1 MPSVHLPFTR
11 MGEAVVQQ
19 EIAESVHASSSLRRT
34 GFWLLWANAVSVSMV
49 MSADRFTFE
58 WLVGE
63 TLDESDSASGW
74 VLFAL
79 GAPVVCFVLLA
90 GAMADRHDRK
100 RILLLTQFG
109 GAIALALS
117 AAAVWTDVITVPIT
131 VVLAI
136 MFGTV
141 MAFGQ
146 PVRSSLL
153 PSIVP
158 KEQLMHAIVVMTIGA
173 NVAMIGGPLLAGGLI
188 EVSGVGMAFAAQACF
203 FLLGVVLVS
212 RLQVPSLPPVNRS
225 VRLRTEV
232 MEGLRFTWQHP
243 RLRAL
248 FFLLAV
254 GGGLMFGS
262 AVALLPKIAR
272 DEFGRSADDSGLLF
286 ALMGA
291 GMIATSIGLI
301 RHRQRITRRGLV
313 FMLGMVAGTSNQI
326 VQGFVPSYL
335 WLAVLMFLWGASGGF
350 YMNINQTL
358 IQELTPREKMGR
370 VMSLTS
376 LTQGGLVPL
385 GALVASALAGAIGPQ
400 RAMSIFGV
408 VSLSCVLVTLAIAKE
423 LRQQA

>member
-1 MPSVHLPFTR
+1 
-11 MGEAVVQQ
+11 MGEAV
-19 EIAESVHASSSLRRT
+19 AERDTVESAVTSNSLRRT

-63 TLDESDSASGW
+63 TLDASDSASGL

-79 GAPVVCFVLLA
+79 GAPVVCFVLMA

-109 GAIALALS
+109 GALVLGLSALAVWSDIIDVPVTMLL
-117 AAAVWTDVITVPIT
+117 AV
-131 VVLAI
+131 L
-136 MFGTV
+136 FGTV

-158 KEQLMHAIVVMTIGA
+158 REQLMHAIVVMTIGM
-173 NVAMIGGPLLAGGLI
+173 NVAMIGGPLLAGWLI
-188 EVSGVGMAFAAQACF
+188 ELSGVGLAFAVQAGF
-203 FLLGVVLVS
+203 FVVGVAIVA
-212 RLQVPSLPPVNRS
+212 RLQVPAQPPIDRS

-232 MEGLRFTWQHP
+232 MDGLRFTWSHR

-248 FFLLAV
+248 FALLAV
-254 GGGLMFGS
+254 GGGLMFGA

-291 GMIATSIGLI
+291 GMIVTSIALI
-301 RHRQRITRRGLV
+301 RYRQRMTRRGLI
-313 FMLGMVAGTSNQI
+313 FMVGMIAGTSNQI
-326 VQGFVPSYL
+326 VQGFVPSFA
-335 WLAVLMFLWGASGGF
+335 WLALLMFLWGASGGF

-358 IQELTPREKMGR
+358 IQELTPKEKMGR
-370 VMSLTS
+370 VMSLTV

-385 GALVASALAGAIGPQ
+385 GALVASALAEAVGPQ
-400 RAMSIFGV
+400 AAMSVFGV
-408 VSLSCVLVTLAIAKE
+408 VSLACVLTTLAVARE
-423 LRQQA
+423 LRQQV

>member
-1 MPSVHLPFTR
+1 
-11 MGEAVVQQ
+11 MGETT
-19 EIAESVHASSSLRRT
+19 SRRT
-34 GFWLLWANAVSVSMV
+34 AFWLLWANAVSVAMV

-58 WLVGE
+58 WLVGD
-63 TLDESDSASGW
+63 TLDASDSASGV

-100 RILLLTQFG
+100 RILLPTQFG
-109 GAIALALS
+109 GALVLALS
-117 AAAVWTDVITVPIT
+117 ALAVWTEVIDVPIT
-131 VVLAI
+131 MVFAV

-158 KEQLMHAIVVMTIGA
+158 REELMHAIVVMTIGL

-188 EVSGVGMAFAAQACF
+188 EASGVGLAFAVQAGF
-203 FLLGVVLVS
+203 FVVGVVLVTK
-212 RLQVPSLPPVNRS
+212 LQVPPLPPVDHT
-225 VRLRTEV
+225 VRMRTEV
-232 MEGLRFTWQHP
+232 MDGLRFTWAHR

-248 FFLLAV
+248 FALLAV
-254 GGGLMFGS
+254 GGGLMFGG

-291 GMIATSIGLI
+291 GMIVTSFALI
-301 RHRQRITRRGLV
+301 RYRQRITRRGLV

-326 VQGFVPSYL
+326 VQGFVPSFA

-358 IQELTPREKMGR
+358 IQELTPKEKMGR
-370 VMSLTS
+370 VMSLTV

-400 RAMSIFGV
+400 PAMSVFGV
-408 VSLSCVLVTLAIAKE
+408 VALACVLVTLAVAKE
-423 LRQQA
+423 LRQQV

>member
-1 MPSVHLPFTR
+1 
-11 MGEAVVQQ
+11 MGEAV
-19 EIAESVHASSSLRRT
+19 AERDHVGTAAASNSLRRT
-34 GFWLLWANAVSVSMV
+34 GFWLLWMNAVSVSMV

-63 TLDESDSASGW
+63 TLDASDSATGW
-74 VLFAL
+74 VLFAM

-100 RILLLTQFG
+100 RILLLTQLG
-109 GAIALALS
+109 GAAALALS
-117 AAAVWTDVITVPIT
+117 ALAVWTDVINVPLT
-131 VVLAI
+131 MVLAV

-153 PSIVP
+153 PSLVS
-158 KEQLMHAIVVMTIGA
+158 KDQLMHAIVVMTIGA
-173 NVAMIGGPLLAGGLI
+173 NVAMIGGPLIAGGLI
-188 EVSGVGMAFAAQACF
+188 KASGVGLAFAVQTCF
-203 FLLGVVLVS
+203 FLVGVVMVS

-225 VRLRTEV
+225 VRIRTEV
-232 MEGLRFTWQHP
+232 MDGLKFTWAHR

-272 DEFGRSADDSGLLF
+272 DEFGKDADASGLLF
-286 ALMGA
+286 ALMGV
-291 GMIATSIGLI
+291 GMIVTSIGLI
-301 RHRQRITRRGLV
+301 RYRRLITRRGLV
-313 FMLGMVAGTSNQI
+313 FMLGMVLGTSNQI
-326 VQGFVPSYL
+326 VQGFVPSYA
-335 WLAVLMFLWGASGGF
+335 WLAFLMFLWGASGGF

-358 IQELTPREKMGR
+358 IQELTPKDKMGR

-385 GALVASALAGAIGPQ
+385 GALLASALSGVVGPQ
-400 RAMSIFGV
+400 QAMSIFGV
-408 VSLSCVLVTLAIAKE
+408 ASLACVLITLAVAKE
-423 LRQQA
+423 LRQQV

>member
-1 MPSVHLPFTR
+1 
-11 MGEAVVQQ
+11 MGEAV
-19 EIAESVHASSSLRRT
+19 AERDHAGTAAASNSLRRT

-63 TLDESDSASGW
+63 TLDASDSATGW
-74 VLFAL
+74 VLFAM

-100 RILLLTQFG
+100 RILLLTQLG
-109 GAIALALS
+109 GAAALALS
-117 AAAVWTDVITVPIT
+117 ALAVWTDVINVPMT
-131 VVLAI
+131 MVLAV

-153 PSIVP
+153 PSLVA
-158 KEQLMHAIVVMTIGA
+158 KDQLMHAIVVMTIGA
-173 NVAMIGGPLLAGGLI
+173 NVAMIGGPLIAGGLI
-188 EVSGVGMAFAAQACF
+188 KASGVGLAFAVQTCF
-203 FLLGVVLVS
+203 FLIGVVMVS
-212 RLQVPSLPPVNRS
+212 RLQVPALPPVNRS
-225 VRLRTEV
+225 VRIRTEV
-232 MEGLRFTWQHP
+232 MEGLRFTWSHR

-272 DEFGRSADDSGLLF
+272 DEFGKDADASGLLF
-286 ALMGA
+286 ALMGV
-291 GMIATSIGLI
+291 GMIVTSIGLI
-301 RHRQRITRRGLV
+301 RYRRLITRRGLV
-313 FMLGMVAGTSNQI
+313 FMLGMVLGTSNQI
-326 VQGFVPSYL
+326 VQGFVPSYA
-335 WLAVLMFLWGASGGF
+335 WLAFLMFLWGASGGF

-358 IQELTPREKMGR
+358 IQELTPKDKMGR

-385 GALVASALAGAIGPQ
+385 GALLASALSGVVGPQ
-400 RAMSIFGV
+400 QAMSIFGV
-408 VSLSCVLVTLAIAKE
+408 ASLACVLVTLAVAKE
-423 LRQQA
+423 LRQQV

>member
-1 MPSVHLPFTR
+1 
-11 MGEAVVQQ
+11 MGEAV
-19 EIAESVHASSSLRRT
+19 AERDHVSTEAASNSLRRT

-63 TLDESDSASGW
+63 TLDASDSATGW
-74 VLFAL
+74 VLFAM

-100 RILLLTQFG
+100 RILLVTQLG
-109 GAIALALS
+109 GAAALALS
-117 AAAVWTDVITVPIT
+117 ALAVWTDVINVPMT
-131 VVLAI
+131 MVLAV

-153 PSIVP
+153 PSLVS
-158 KEQLMHAIVVMTIGA
+158 KDQLMHAIVVMTIGA
-173 NVAMIGGPLLAGGLI
+173 NVAMIGGPLIAGGLI
-188 EVSGVGMAFAAQACF
+188 KASGVGLAFAVQACF
-203 FLLGVVLVS
+203 FLVGVVMVT
-212 RLQVPSLPPVNRS
+212 RLQVPSLPPVNHS
-225 VRLRTEV
+225 VRIRTEV
-232 MEGLRFTWQHP
+232 MEGLRFTWSHR

-272 DEFGRSADDSGLLF
+272 DEFGKDADASGLLF
-286 ALMGA
+286 ALMGV
-291 GMIATSIGLI
+291 GMIVTSIGLI
-301 RHRQRITRRGLV
+301 RYRRLITRRGLV
-313 FMLGMVAGTSNQI
+313 FMLGMVLGTSNQI
-326 VQGFVPSYL
+326 VQGFVPSYA
-335 WLAVLMFLWGASGGF
+335 WLAFLMFLWGASGGF

-358 IQELTPREKMGR
+358 IQELTPKDKMGR
-370 VMSLTS
+370 VMSLTA

-385 GALVASALAGAIGPQ
+385 GALIASALSGVVGPQ
-400 RAMSIFGV
+400 QAMSIFGV
-408 VSLSCVLVTLAIAKE
+408 ASLACVLLTLAVAKE
-423 LRQQA
+423 LRQQV

>member
-1 MPSVHLPFTR
+1 
-11 MGEAVVQQ
+11 MGEAV
-19 EIAESVHASSSLRRT
+19 AESDTVEWAATSNSLRRT

-58 WLVGE
+58 WLVAE
-63 TLDESDSASGW
+63 TLDASDSASGL

-79 GAPVVCFVLLA
+79 GAPVVCFVLMA

-109 GAIALALS
+109 GAVVLGLS
-117 AAAVWTDVITVPIT
+117 ALAVWTDIIDLPATMLLA
-131 VVLAI
+131 VL
-136 MFGTV
+136 FGTV

-158 KEQLMHAIVVMTIGA
+158 REQLMHAIVVMTIGM
-173 NVAMIGGPLLAGGLI
+173 NVAMIGGPLLAGWLI
-188 EVSGVGMAFAAQACF
+188 ELSGVGLAFAVQAGF
-203 FLLGVVLVS
+203 FVVGVAIVA
-212 RLQVPSLPPVNRS
+212 RLQVPAQPSIDRS

-232 MEGLRFTWQHP
+232 MDGLRFTWSHR

-248 FFLLAV
+248 FALLAV
-254 GGGLMFGS
+254 GGGLMFGA

-291 GMIATSIGLI
+291 GMIVTSIALI
-301 RHRQRITRRGLV
+301 RYRQRMTRRGLI
-313 FMLGMVAGTSNQI
+313 FMVGMIAGTSNQI
-326 VQGFVPSYL
+326 VQGFVPSFA
-335 WLAVLMFLWGASGGF
+335 WLALLMFLWGASGGF

-358 IQELTPREKMGR
+358 IQELTPKEKMGR
-370 VMSLTS
+370 VMSLTV

-385 GALVASALAGAIGPQ
+385 GALVASALAEAIGPQ
-400 RAMSIFGV
+400 AAMSVFGV
-408 VSLSCVLVTLAIAKE
+408 VSLACVLTTLAVARE
-423 LRQQA
+423 LRQQV

>member
-1 MPSVHLPFTR
+1 
-11 MGEAVVQQ
+11 MGEAV
-19 EIAESVHASSSLRRT
+19 AERDTVESAVTSNSLRRT

-63 TLDESDSASGW
+63 TLDASDSASGL

-79 GAPVVCFVLLA
+79 GAPVVCFVLIA

-109 GAIALALS
+109 GALVLGLS
-117 AAAVWTDVITVPIT
+117 SLAVWSDIIDVPVTMLLA
-131 VVLAI
+131 VL
-136 MFGTV
+136 FGTV

-158 KEQLMHAIVVMTIGA
+158 REQLMHAIVVMTIGM
-173 NVAMIGGPLLAGGLI
+173 NVAMIGGPLLAGWLI
-188 EVSGVGMAFAAQACF
+188 ELSGVGLAFAVQAGF
-203 FLLGVVLVS
+203 FVVGVAIVA
-212 RLQVPSLPPVNRS
+212 RLQVPAQPPIDRS

-232 MEGLRFTWQHP
+232 MDGLRFTWSHR

-248 FFLLAV
+248 FALLAV
-254 GGGLMFGS
+254 GGGLMFGA

-291 GMIATSIGLI
+291 GMIVTSIALI
-301 RHRQRITRRGLV
+301 RYRQRMTRRGLI
-313 FMLGMVAGTSNQI
+313 FMVGMIAGTSNQI
-326 VQGFVPSYL
+326 VQGFVPSFA
-335 WLAVLMFLWGASGGF
+335 WLALLMFLWGASGGF

-358 IQELTPREKMGR
+358 IQELTPKEKMGR
-370 VMSLTS
+370 VMSLTV

-385 GALVASALAGAIGPQ
+385 GALVASALAEAVGPQ
-400 RAMSIFGV
+400 AAMSVFGV
-408 VSLSCVLVTLAIAKE
+408 VSLACVLTTLAVARE
-423 LRQQA
+423 LRQQV

>member
-1 MPSVHLPFTR
+1 
-11 MGEAVVQQ
+11 MGEAV
-19 EIAESVHASSSLRRT
+19 AERDTVESAATSNSLRRT

-58 WLVGE
+58 WLVAE
-63 TLDESDSASGW
+63 TLDASDSASGL

-79 GAPVVCFVLLA
+79 GAPVVCFVLMA

-109 GAIALALS
+109 GAVVLGLS
-117 AAAVWTDVITVPIT
+117 ALTVWTDIIDVPVT
-131 VVLAI
+131 MLLAVL
-136 MFGTV
+136 FGTV

-158 KEQLMHAIVVMTIGA
+158 REQLMHAIVVMTIGM
-173 NVAMIGGPLLAGGLI
+173 NVAMIGGPLLAGWLI
-188 EVSGVGMAFAAQACF
+188 ELSGVGLAFAVQAGF
-203 FLLGVVLVS
+203 FVVGVAIVA
-212 RLQVPSLPPVNRS
+212 RLQVPAQPSIDRS

-232 MEGLRFTWQHP
+232 MDGLRFTWSHR

-248 FFLLAV
+248 FALLAV
-254 GGGLMFGS
+254 GGGLMFGA

-291 GMIATSIGLI
+291 GMIVTSIALI
-301 RHRQRITRRGLV
+301 RYRQRMTRRGLI
-313 FMLGMVAGTSNQI
+313 FMVGMIAGTSNQI
-326 VQGFVPSYL
+326 VQGFVPSFA
-335 WLAVLMFLWGASGGF
+335 WLALLMFLWGASGGF

-358 IQELTPREKMGR
+358 IQELTPKEKMGR
-370 VMSLTS
+370 VMSLTV

-385 GALVASALAGAIGPQ
+385 GALVASALAEAIGPQ
-400 RAMSIFGV
+400 AAMSVFGV
-408 VSLSCVLVTLAIAKE
+408 VSLACVLTTLAVARE
-423 LRQQA
+423 LRQQV

>member
-1 MPSVHLPFTR
+1 

-117 AAAVWTDVITVPIT
+117 AAAVWTDVINVPIT

-158 KEQLMHAIVVMTIGA
+158 KEQLMHAIVV
-173 NVAMIGGPLLAGGLI
+173 
-188 EVSGVGMAFAAQACF
+188 
-203 FLLGVVLVS
+203 
-212 RLQVPSLPPVNRS
+212 
-225 VRLRTEV
+225 
-232 MEGLRFTWQHP
+232 
-243 RLRAL
+243 
-248 FFLLAV
+248 
-254 GGGLMFGS
+254 
-262 AVALLPKIAR
+262 
-272 DEFGRSADDSGLLF
+272 
-286 ALMGA
+286 
-291 GMIATSIGLI
+291 
-301 RHRQRITRRGLV
+301 
-313 FMLGMVAGTSNQI
+313 
-326 VQGFVPSYL
+326 
-335 WLAVLMFLWGASGGF
+335 
-350 YMNINQTL
+350 
-358 IQELTPREKMGR
+358 
-370 VMSLTS
+370 
-376 LTQGGLVPL
+376 
-385 GALVASALAGAIGPQ
+385 
-400 RAMSIFGV
+400 
-408 VSLSCVLVTLAIAKE
+408 
-423 LRQQA
+423 

>member
-1 MPSVHLPFTR
+1 
-11 MGEAVVQQ
+11 MGD
-19 EIAESVHASSSLRRT
+19 SSLRGT

-63 TLDESDSASGW
+63 TLDASDSVNGL

-100 RILLLTQFG
+100 RILLWTQLG
-109 GAIALALS
+109 GAVVLGLS
-117 AAAVWTDVITVPIT
+117 AVAVWTDIIDVPVTI
-131 VVLAI
+131 VLAVL
-136 MFGTV
+136 FGTV

-146 PVRSSLL
+146 PVRASLL
-153 PSIVP
+153 PSIVA
-158 KEQLMHAIVVMTIGA
+158 KEQLMHAIVVMTIGM
-173 NVAMIGGPLLAGGLI
+173 NVAMIGGPLIAGALI
-188 EVSGVGMAFAAQACF
+188 EAEGVGLAFAAQAVF
-203 FLLGVVLVS
+203 FVVGVTTVS
-212 RLQVPSLPPVNRS
+212 RLHVPALPPVDRTT
-225 VRLRTEV
+225 RLRDEV
-232 MEGLRFTWQHP
+232 TDGLRFTWGHR

-286 ALMGA
+286 AMMGV
-291 GMIATSIGLI
+291 GMIVTSIGLI

-313 FMLGMVAGTSNQI
+313 FMLGMVLGTSNQI
-326 VQGFVPSYL
+326 VQGFVPSYI
-335 WLAVLMFLWGASGGF
+335 WLVVLMFLWGASGGF

-385 GALVASALAGAIGPQ
+385 GALAASALAEGIGPQ
-400 RAMSIFGV
+400 PAMSVFGV
-408 VSLSCVLVTLAIAKE
+408 VSLACVLLTLAVAKE
-423 LRQQA
+423 LRAQR

>member
-1 MPSVHLPFTR
+1 
-11 MGEAVVQQ
+11 
-19 EIAESVHASSSLRRT
+19 
-34 GFWLLWANAVSVSMV
+34 
-49 MSADRFTFE
+49 
-58 WLVGE
+58 
-63 TLDESDSASGW
+63 
-74 VLFAL
+74 
-79 GAPVVCFVLLA
+79 
-90 GAMADRHDRK
+90 
-100 RILLLTQFG
+100 
-109 GAIALALS
+109 
-117 AAAVWTDVITVPIT
+117 
-131 VVLAI
+131 
-136 MFGTV
+136 
-141 MAFGQ
+141 
-146 PVRSSLL
+146 
-153 PSIVP
+153 
-158 KEQLMHAIVVMTIGA
+158 
-173 NVAMIGGPLLAGGLI
+173 
-188 EVSGVGMAFAAQACF
+188 
-203 FLLGVVLVS
+203 
-212 RLQVPSLPPVNRS
+212 
-225 VRLRTEV
+225 
-232 MEGLRFTWQHP
+232 
-243 RLRAL
+243 
-248 FFLLAV
+248 
-254 GGGLMFGS
+254 MFGS

>member
-1 MPSVHLPFTR
+1 MPSV
-11 MGEAVVQQ
+11 GENT
-19 EIAESVHASSSLRRT
+19 SRRT
-34 GFWLLWANAVSVSMV
+34 AFWLLWANAVSVAMV

-58 WLVGE
+58 WLVGD
-63 TLDESDSASGW
+63 TLDASDSASGF

-100 RILLLTQFG
+100 RILLLTQLG
-109 GAIALALS
+109 GALVLALS
-117 AAAVWTDVITVPIT
+117 ALAVWTDVIDVPIT
-131 VVLAI
+131 MVLAVL
-136 MFGTV
+136 FGTV

-158 KEQLMHAIVVMTIGA
+158 KEELMHAIVVMTIGL

-188 EVSGVGMAFAAQACF
+188 ELSGVGLAFAVQAGF
-203 FLLGVVLVS
+203 FLVGVVLVTK
-212 RLQVPSLPPVNRS
+212 LQVPALPPVDRT
-225 VRLRTEV
+225 VRMRTEV
-232 MEGLRFTWQHP
+232 MDGLRFTWAHR

-248 FFLLAV
+248 FALLAV
-254 GGGLMFGS
+254 GGGLMFGG

-291 GMIATSIGLI
+291 GMIVTSFALI

-313 FMLGMVAGTSNQI
+313 FMLGMVAGTTNQI
-326 VQGFVPSYL
+326 VQGFVPSFG
-335 WLAVLMFLWGASGGF
+335 WLALLMFLWGASGGF

-358 IQELTPREKMGR
+358 IQELTPKEKMGR
-370 VMSLTS
+370 VMSLTV

-385 GALVASALAGAIGPQ
+385 GALVASALAESIGPQ
-400 RAMSIFGV
+400 PAMSVFGV
-408 VSLSCVLVTLAIAKE
+408 VALACVVVTLVVAKE
-423 LRQQA
+423 LRRQV

>member
-1 MPSVHLPFTR
+1 
-11 MGEAVVQQ
+11 MGEAV
-19 EIAESVHASSSLRRT
+19 AERDTVESAATSNSLRRT

-58 WLVGE
+58 WLVAE
-63 TLDESDSASGW
+63 TLDASDSASGL

-79 GAPVVCFVLLA
+79 GAPVVCFVLMA

-109 GAIALALS
+109 GAVVLGLS
-117 AAAVWTDVITVPIT
+117 ALTVWTDIIDVPVT
-131 VVLAI
+131 MLLAVL
-136 MFGTV
+136 FGTV

-158 KEQLMHAIVVMTIGA
+158 REQLMHAIVVMTIGM
-173 NVAMIGGPLLAGGLI
+173 NVAMIGGPLLAGWLI
-188 EVSGVGMAFAAQACF
+188 ELSGVGLAFAVQAGFFVVGVAIVARLHVPAQ
-203 FLLGVVLVS
+203 
-212 RLQVPSLPPVNRS
+212 PPIDRS

-232 MEGLRFTWQHP
+232 MDGLRFTWSHR

-248 FFLLAV
+248 FALLAV
-254 GGGLMFGS
+254 GGGLMFGA

-291 GMIATSIGLI
+291 GMIVTSIALI
-301 RHRQRITRRGLV
+301 RYRQRMTRRGLI
-313 FMLGMVAGTSNQI
+313 FMVGMIAGTSNQI
-326 VQGFVPSYL
+326 VQGFVPSFA
-335 WLAVLMFLWGASGGF
+335 WLALLMFLWGASGGF

-358 IQELTPREKMGR
+358 IQELTPKEKMGR
-370 VMSLTS
+370 VMSLTV

-385 GALVASALAGAIGPQ
+385 GALVASALAEAIGPQ
-400 RAMSIFGV
+400 AAMSVFGV
-408 VSLSCVLVTLAIAKE
+408 VSLACVLTTLAVARE
-423 LRQQA
+423 LRQQV